1 MITESEI
8 MYDAMFEV
16 LEDELDQELK
26 DLFKFF
32 ITQHDVQP
40 PQLVEL
46 LDRWV
51 DKAKFGKKPKI
62 KKLI

>member
-8 MYDAMFEV
+8 MYDALFEV
-16 LEDELDQELK
+16 LEDELNQELK

-40 PQLVEL
+40 KQLIEL

-51 DKAKFGKKPKI
+51 DKAKFGKISKI
-62 KKLI
+62 NKLI

>member
-8 MYDAMFEV
+8 MHDALFEL

-32 ITQHDVQP
+32 MTQHDVHP
-40 PQLVEL
+40 PQLVEM

-51 DKAKFGKKPKI
+51 DKAKFGKKSKI

>member
-8 MYDAMFEV
+8 MYDALFEV
-16 LEDELDQELK
+16 LEDELNQELK

-32 ITQHDVQP
+32 MTQHDVQP
-40 PQLVEL
+40 KQLIEL

-51 DKAKFGKKPKI
+51 DKAKFGKISKI
-62 KKLI
+62 NKLI